1 MLTFFITDILLAT
14 PSSAASSPFIWSPP
28 VTPLNVGSSE
38 SQHTVIHELPDPFL
52 VSPSP
57 PSSTNIYTTTTT
69 TIIGCDQQQKEQL
82 QRGEGEDTED
92 RLDELMKKEQLQRGE
107 GEDPEDRLDEL
118 MKKEQLQ
125 RGEGEDPEDRFNKLM
140 KKEIGHMGSVFSVF
154 FMWVFDYFDSTEDA
168 LLMAGV
174 FTLGFL
180 GSVFF

>member
-69 TIIGCDQQQKEQL
+69 IIGCDQQQKEQL
-82 QRGEGEDTED
+82 QRGEGEDTEGH
-92 RLDELMKKEQLQRGE
+92 LDELMKTR
-107 GEDPEDRLDEL
+107 
-118 MKKEQLQ
+118 
-125 RGEGEDPEDRFNKLM
+125 
-140 KKEIGHMGSVFSVF
+140 IGHTESVFSVF
-154 FMWVFDYFDSTEDA
+154 LTIQRTHCWLLEFLHWVWWA
-168 LLMAGV
+168 R
-174 FTLGFL
+174 
-180 GSVFF
+180 FFFEFYDNEGLAFF